1 MKKNLV
7 FYLLSAVLIVLSFI
21 SGALFYYALK
31 HGFNVI
37 SLIMIFILIFIIFLL
52 FRYFY
57 KKSYKY
63 RNKTEDFTAVLGNI
77 PAAILLISD
86 RKIIY
91 VNEAGVRMLG
101 GKSKDQIIG
110 RSPLDF
116 VPEEQKEKSIK
127 RSEAFEKGVKE
138 LPVFRG
144 RLKRLDGS
152 YVWVETLSRLV
163 DFQGKT
169 VIQSTV
175 WDITKLK
182 EAEEALIKANTH
194 LNNIYNSTNMMIFSL
209 DKEYRYINFNKLYQ
223 EKMKKIWKVDL
234 KEGMNVLELIDD
246 LDLRRKAKE
255 KFDRALSGE
264 YIEEKQEFD
273 LLTGRKYFWI
283 TYSPLRNN
291 EEIVIGLSVFI
302 RDITSEISAKKEM
315 TKLLKVI
322 ETSPQGITIFDKEM
336 RISYVNRTVLKL
348 GNWDSKK
355 ELLGKKISHF
365 IREKDL
371 PILVNNVLPLLM
383 EGRIWNGE
391 LFLYKKN
398 RTLLLTDVYASAV
411 FNEEGD
417 VEDFFILFSDI
428 TEKKKMENEL
438 KEAYEFTRTVLSS
451 IPAAIF
457 SKDKEGKYLL
467 VNEEFAEYVGM
478 SPEEIRGKTVEELWS
493 LKEASFFHKRD
504 LELMEKDG
512 EEIFEGYLPH
522 IRKGNIPGV
531 FHKSCFHDANGKV
544 AGLVGIFVDLSELKK
559 TQEALKDSEE
569 RSRAMLDAIPDIL
582 FILDREGRFLSY
594 HAPDKSVLLISPE
607 EFLNKK
613 IEEVL
618 PPFLVEK
625 TRKAMKEVEEKN
637 EISIF
642 EYSVELKRGEKHWF
656 EARMVRKSEGEFLV
670 MVRDVTK
677 NKELEAQLIQ
687 AQKMETI
694 GTLAGGVAHDFNN
707 LLTVINGYCEIGLQK
722 IKKEENS
729 NLKNEIEA
737 IHSATKKA
745 IKLVSQLLAFSRKQL
760 IAPKLLNVNIV
771 IKELYS
777 MLKRLIPED
786 IKLGLNLSNE
796 ELIIKID
803 PSQIEQILV
812 NLVVNA
818 KDAIIAKGE
827 KDSKRT
833 ILIETCKVEIDENYT
848 KIHKGS
854 REGVF
859 VLISVSDTGIGMSEE
874 IKQKVFEPF
883 FTTKE
888 RGEGT
893 GLGLSTVYGI
903 VKQNKGFIY
912 LYSEEGKGTT
922 VKVYFPFI
930 EEKVK
935 FKKSKEKD
943 SSWEEKG
950 KGETILIV
958 EDEED
963 VRKFLKEALNSL
975 SYNVIEAKN
984 GKEALK
990 IFEEKEGK
998 IDLIITDLIMPEM
1011 SGEQLYREIK
1021 KKNSEVKIIFT
1032 SGYTGN
1038 QISDENILN
1047 KDVNFLSKPYK
1058 ISDLFN
1064 LVRNVL
1070 KDD

>member
-1 MKKNLV
+1 MKKKLV
-7 FYLLSAVLIVLSFI
+7 FYFLISIPIVLSFI
-21 SGALFYYALK
+21 SGALFYHTLK
-31 HGFNVI
+31 HGFNI
-37 SLIMIFILIFIIFLL
+37 FFLIGIFIILFMIFLK
-52 FRYFY
+52 YFY
-57 KKSYKY
+57 KENYKY
-63 RNKTEDFTAVLGNI
+63 RSKTGDFTLVLENI
-77 PAAILLISD
+77 PAAILLISN
-86 RKIIY
+86 REIIY
-91 VNEAGVRMLG
+91 VNEAGVRMLR
-101 GKSKDQIIG
+101 GKSKEQIVG

-116 VPEEQKEKSIK
+116 VPEEQKERSI
-127 RSEAFEKGVKE
+127 RRTEAFEKGVKE

-144 RLKRLDGS
+144 RLKRLDGT
-152 YVWVETLSRLV
+152 YIWVETLSRLV
-163 DFQGKT
+163 NFHGKT

-175 WDITKLK
+175 WDISKLK
-182 EAEEALIKANTH
+182 EAEEALVKANTH
-194 LNNIYNSTNMMIFSL
+194 LKNIYNSTNMMIFSL
-209 DKEYRYINFNKLYQ
+209 DREYRYINFNRLYK
-223 EKMKKIWKVDL
+223 EKMKEIWNVDVE
-234 KEGMNVLELIDD
+234 EGRNVLEFIEDM
-246 LDLRRKAKE
+246 DLRKKARE
-255 KFDRALSGE
+255 KFDRVLSGE
-264 YIEEKQEFD
+264 YIEEKQEFKFFSEK
-273 LLTGRKYFWI
+273 KYLWI
-283 TYSPLRNN
+283 IYSPLKNN
-291 EEIVIGLSVFI
+291 KDIIIGLSVFI

-315 TKLLKVI
+315 IKLLKVI
-322 ETSPQGITIFDKEM
+322 ETSPQGIAIFDKEM
-336 RISYVNRTVLKL
+336 KILYINKTVLKL

-355 ELLGKKISHF
+355 EILGEKISNF
-365 IREKDL
+365 LRERDI
-371 PILVNNVLPLLM
+371 PVLINSVFPHLM
-383 EGRIWNGE
+383 KGEVWKGE
-391 LFLYKKN
+391 LFLYKKD
-398 RTLLLTDVYASAV
+398 RSLLLTEVYASAV
-411 FNEEGD
+411 FNDEGE

-428 TEKKKMENEL
+428 TERRRMENEL
-438 KEAYEFTRTVLSS
+438 KEAYEFTKTVLSS

-457 SKDKEGKYLL
+457 SKDREGKYLL

-478 SPEEIRGKTVEELWS
+478 SPEEIRGKTVEEICPLEESS
-493 LKEASFFHKRD
+493 LYHKRD
-504 LELMEKDG
+504 MELMEKDG
-512 EEIFEGYLPH
+512 DEIYEGYLPH
-522 IRKGNIPGV
+522 VKKGNIPGV
-531 FHKSCFHDANGKV
+531 FHKSCFHDARGKV
-544 AGLVGIFVDLSELKK
+544 AGLVGIFVDLTELRIA
-559 TQEALKDSEE
+559 QRALRDSEE
-569 RSRAMLDAIPDIL
+569 RSKAILDAMPDIL

-594 HAPDKSVLLISPE
+594 HAPEKDVFLIPRE

-613 IEEVL
+613 IEEVF

-637 EISIF
+637 EISIY
-642 EYSVELKRGEKHWF
+642 EYSIELKEREKHWF
-656 EARMVRKSEGEFLV
+656 EARMVRKSENEFLV
-670 MVRDVTK
+670 IIRDVTK
-677 NKELEAQLIQ
+677 NKKLEAQLIQ

-707 LLTVINGYCEIGLQK
+707 LLTVINGYCELGLEK
-722 IKKEENS
+722 IKSENS
-729 NLKNEIEA
+729 NVKKEIEA

-760 IAPKLLNVNIV
+760 IAPELLNVNTV

-786 IKLGLNLSNE
+786 IKLGLNLSKE

-818 KDAIIAKGE
+818 KDAIIAK
-827 KDSKRT
+827 DDNNLKRT
-833 ILIETCKVEIDENYT
+833 IFIETSRVELDEKYT
-848 KIHKGS
+848 KLHRGS

-859 VLISVSDTGIGMSEE
+859 VLISVSDSGIGMSEE

-958 EDEED
+958 EDEDD

-998 IDLIITDLIMPEM
+998 INLIITDLIMPEM

-1064 LVRNVL
+1064 LVRKVL